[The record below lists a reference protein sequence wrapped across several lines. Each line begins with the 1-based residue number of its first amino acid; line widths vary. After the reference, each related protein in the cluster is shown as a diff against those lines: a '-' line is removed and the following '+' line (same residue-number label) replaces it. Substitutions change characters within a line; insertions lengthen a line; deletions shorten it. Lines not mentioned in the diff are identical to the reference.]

1 MAKRTSAGSKAF
13 SSLIIYGK
21 MPSSWIHNV
30 CPSFSNPALH
40 DSQSLDRL
48 PRVIGDFISDSVY
61 QGELSTCHE
70 ITDLKACRFID
81 VKGGDEVKQGH
92 SWVVSLA
99 SLRCCCRADGTRTV
113 EKSGLFVILRVCIN
127 NRTRLIVLLHRMM
140 PSAPPSR

>member
-1 MAKRTSAGSKAF
+1 M
-13 SSLIIYGK
+13 
-21 MPSSWIHNV
+21 
-30 CPSFSNPALH
+30 PSFSNPALR

-61 QGELSTCHE
+61 QGALSTCHE

-81 VKGGDEVKQGH
+81 VRGGNEAKQGH

-99 SLRCCCRADGTRTV
+99 SLCCYRHADGTRIV
-113 EKSGLFVILRVCIN
+113 ERPGLFVILRVCIA
-127 NRTRLIVLLHRMM
+127 NRTRLIVLSHHMM